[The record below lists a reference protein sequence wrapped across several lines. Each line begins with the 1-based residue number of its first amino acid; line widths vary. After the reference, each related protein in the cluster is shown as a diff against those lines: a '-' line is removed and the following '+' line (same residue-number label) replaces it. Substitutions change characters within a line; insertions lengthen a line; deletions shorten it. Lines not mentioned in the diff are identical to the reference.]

1 MDELRKYLNETLGL
15 KIEYGEWLPDAN
27 LPLFLSRS
35 ASYARCVFEGIAF
48 VAAKMENEDGLPD
61 IKRVHNQLGRYTD
74 LPVVIVSETLD
85 ARQRKALVVQGVPFV
100 VPGVQ
105 AFLPFLAFAAT
116 SREPRRYRRG
126 GRLSSRAQAAF
137 VTLVAHPEV
146 ESAAEL
152 REVAGLTPSD
162 ASRALAELDEQG
174 LVVRSKSGRS
184 MPLAWEGK
192 GDFCPGEAQCRWCKA
207 AAVCRAHRDYQMEI
221 ARREFAD
228 PPMLSPEEISDVL
241 NRLPAL
247 QAWAKK
253 VSEYALK
260 AATSGEV
267 TFPGYKVVEGRSNR
281 KYTDE
286 DAIAAALRKA
296 GYKVADIYKPRELL
310 GLTAMEKLVGKK
322 RFGELAGAYITK
334 PAGDP
339 TLVPESDSRPPLDPA
354 AEAAEDFAEG

>member
-1 MDELRKYLNETLGL
+1 M
-15 KIEYGEWLPDAN
+15 
-27 LPLFLSRS
+27 
-35 ASYARCVFEGIAF
+35 FEGIAF

-162 ASRALAELDEQG
+162 ASRALADEQG

-184 MPLAWEGK
+184 MLLERERDSGKLLRAAKPL
-192 GDFCPGEAQCRWCKA
+192 
-207 AAVCRAHRDYQMEI
+207 
-221 ARREFAD
+221 
-228 PPMLSPEEISDVL
+228 LSSP
-241 NRLPAL
+241 
-247 QAWAKK
+247 
-253 VSEYALK
+253 VSGILH
-260 AATSGEV
+260 
-267 TFPGYKVVEGRSNR
+267 VERN
-281 KYTDE
+281 
-286 DAIAAALRKA
+286 AALNALPDAGETALAVRSMLAVPPIRRKA
-296 GYKVADIYKPRELL
+296 VSRKRLKDLSFSEVLIGEIDDNDTIELQVWTYEPLVTGGKDIDDVSLALSLADSGDERVEKELNSL
-310 GLTAMEKLVGKK
+310 FDE
-322 RFGELAGAYITK
+322 
-334 PAGDP
+334 
-339 TLVPESDSRPPLDPA
+339 
-354 AEAAEDFAEG
+354 EDLW

>member
-1 MDELRKYLNETLGL
+1 MDKLRKYLNETLGL

-184 MPLAWEGK
+184 MLLERERDSGKLLRAAKPL
-192 GDFCPGEAQCRWCKA
+192 
-207 AAVCRAHRDYQMEI
+207 
-221 ARREFAD
+221 
-228 PPMLSPEEISDVL
+228 LSSP
-241 NRLPAL
+241 
-247 QAWAKK
+247 
-253 VSEYALK
+253 VSGILH
-260 AATSGEV
+260 
-267 TFPGYKVVEGRSNR
+267 VERN
-281 KYTDE
+281 
-286 DAIAAALRKA
+286 AALNALPDAGETALAVRSMLAVPPIRRKA
-296 GYKVADIYKPRELL
+296 VSRKRLKDLSFSEVLIGEIDDNDTIELQVWTYEPLVTGGKDIDDVSLALSLADSGDERVEKELNSL
-310 GLTAMEKLVGKK
+310 FDE
-322 RFGELAGAYITK
+322 
-334 PAGDP
+334 
-339 TLVPESDSRPPLDPA
+339 
-354 AEAAEDFAEG
+354 EDLW

>member
-74 LPVVIVSETLD
+74 LD

-184 MPLAWEGK
+184 MLLERERDSGKLLRAAKPL
-192 GDFCPGEAQCRWCKA
+192 
-207 AAVCRAHRDYQMEI
+207 
-221 ARREFAD
+221 
-228 PPMLSPEEISDVL
+228 LSSP
-241 NRLPAL
+241 
-247 QAWAKK
+247 
-253 VSEYALK
+253 VSGILH
-260 AATSGEV
+260 
-267 TFPGYKVVEGRSNR
+267 VERN
-281 KYTDE
+281 
-286 DAIAAALRKA
+286 AALNALPDAGETALAVRSMLAVPPIRRKA
-296 GYKVADIYKPRELL
+296 VSRKRLKDLSFSEVLIGEIDDNDTIELQVWTYEPLVTGGKDIDDVSLALSLADSGDERVEKELNSL
-310 GLTAMEKLVGKK
+310 FDE
-322 RFGELAGAYITK
+322 
-334 PAGDP
+334 
-339 TLVPESDSRPPLDPA
+339 
-354 AEAAEDFAEG
+354 EDLW